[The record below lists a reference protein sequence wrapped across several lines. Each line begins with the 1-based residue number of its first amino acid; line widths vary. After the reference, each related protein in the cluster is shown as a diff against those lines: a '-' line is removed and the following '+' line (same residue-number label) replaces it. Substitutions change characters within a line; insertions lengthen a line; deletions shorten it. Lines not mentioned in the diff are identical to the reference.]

1 MLRQTGSGEHAQR
14 LQMVRLI
21 EGKDPGWRKSS
32 AESDS
37 DTLTIQSL
45 QSGWRMIQKFTAAT
59 LIQHI
64 TDMKFWKECACQHS
78 NNVRV
83 DLRFRIWTMSRY
95 FDRMRK
101 DLPECDSRKMYI
113 YDGKT
118 PRKERD

>member
-1 MLRQTGSGEHAQR
+1 MCL
-14 LQMVRLI
+14 
-21 EGKDPGWRKSS
+21 S
-32 AESDS
+32 A
-37 DTLTIQSL
+37 L
-45 QSGWRMIQKFTAAT
+45 
-59 LIQHI
+59 
-64 TDMKFWKECACQHS
+64 

-83 DLRFRIWTMSRY
+83 DLPIQDLDYESV